1 MDHKDWTRKYCCGD
15 SVLLWKF
22 HLSEVFTLEGTG
34 VVAPVAGLEDSP
46 ASVACSFF
54 VTGGT
59 EGGGPAAGLFSCAGG
74 SSWNF
79 QVNFHLQGE
88 YILEW
93 NRTKSFT

>member
-1 MDHKDWTRKYCCGD
+1 MKEMDHKDWTRKYCCGD

-59 EGGGPAAGLFSCAGG
+59 EGGGACCWP
-74 SSWNF
+74 
-79 QVNFHLQGE
+79 LQLRRRIKLELPGE
-88 YILEW
+88 LPPS
-93 NRTKSFT
+93 R